1 MKLSIRSFPHPV
13 VGNRDDVPGAAFH
26 ATTEMTT
33 DREFAYLDAKVSCSS
48 STINALVREDKAS
61 FVMHVECGNTLFR
74 HAYDFRTSEARFPI
88 NLQLLNEDVEVNVF
102 ARADRD
108 ISGYEVQEAHSDY
121 GSTAFEVKRGDVL
134 AVAEGRVFT
143 IESDFDS
150 IQRIGSIM
158 QIAESNLDEEH
169 PVKAE
174 LLGDKIM
181 IILSKKDFAQYKL
194 LKHNESFIGPLTT
207 IIVLPV
213 LMEAIQYAR
222 EYARD
227 EDPETGPR
235 WIRLLL
241 RKIESMRMK
250 LEEVN
255 LELAQRLLDS
265 PVRRA
270 LNSAKQMQE
279 E

>member
-13 VGNRDDVPGAAFH
+13 VGNRDDVPGAAFQ

-48 STINALVREDKAS
+48 STINALVQEEKAS

-74 HAYDFRTSEARFPI
+74 RAYDFRTSEARFPI
-88 NLQLLNEDVEVNVF
+88 ILQLLNEDVEVNVF

-108 ISGYEVQEAHSDY
+108 ISGYEVEKAHSDY
-121 GSTAFEVKRGDVL
+121 GSIAFEVKRGDVL

-158 QIAESNLDEEH
+158 QIAESNLDHEH
-169 PVKAE
+169 PISAD

-194 LKHNESFIGPLTT
+194 LKHNESFVGPLTT
-207 IIVLPV
+207 IIVLPA

-222 EYARD
+222 DYARD

-241 RKIESMRMK
+241 RKIESMQLK
-250 LEEVN
+250 LQEAN

-270 LNSAKQMQE
+270 LNSAKQMLE

>member
-270 LNSAKQMQE
+270 LNS
-279 E
+279 